1 MSNDDDQPTDG
12 KLLLDQAQD
21 EDEKEEILA
30 LGRISNAFSGY
41 EMAAGV
47 EIERWERNYA
57 RYDAR

>member
-1 MSNDDDQPTDG
+1 MADDEDDRPTEPG
-12 KLLLDQAQD
+12 KLLLEQAQD

-41 EMAAGV
+41 DIAAGV

-57 RYDAR
+57 R